1 MHKPKDP
8 LLLAAIVVTALYIGG
23 GGAAKLA
30 GIPYFHSSF
39 PQLGLPG
46 WFGYVI
52 GACEVIGSIA
62 LFPRSSSALAAA
74 GLFVIMAGA
83 TYYHA
88 TFTPIVQAA
97 PAFILAL
104 LCIYIFIKRRGARAA
119 DPVAS

>member
-8 LLLAAIVVTALYIGG
+8 PLLTTIVVTALYIGG
-23 GGAAKLA
+23 GSAAKLA

-39 PQLGLPG
+39 PQPGLPG
-46 WFGYVI
+46 WFGYFI
-52 GACEVIGSIA
+52 GACEVPGSIA
-62 LFPRSSSALAAA
+62 LFPRTLSALAAA

-97 PAFILAL
+97 AAFILAL
-104 LCIYIFIKRRGARAA
+104 LCVFIFLKRRGTRSAG
-119 DPVAS
+119 PVPS